1 MHDFLLAK
9 EIAEALKREAKKRD
23 IENIS
28 KANIE
33 VGSIKMSHDGHPEHL
48 EDIDEKNLL
57 FGLESLSKNKPILG
71 TKYSIKKVAGD
82 NWKIVDI
89 EI

>member
-9 EIAEALKREAKKRD
+9 EIAEALKKEARKRA
-23 IENIS
+23 IGNIS

-33 VGSIKMSHDGHPEHL
+33 VGNIKMSHDGHSEHL
-48 EDIDEKNLL
+48 EDINIENLQ
-57 FGLESLSKNKPILG
+57 FGLEGLSKNKPILG
-71 TKYSIKKVAGD
+71 TRYSIKKVPSD